1 MSRRVFVCVSGGVV
15 DEVIVPPQTDGTWT
29 VIDWDN
35 IEADPAR
42 EWGHF
47 DEEDKKYIRENYPD
61 DCTKYFPRLMPNTG
75 GASMISTLINSL
87 RAFKALFDLAFSED
101 QFYVEQRAEFLGG
114 FETVSKRQRTVT
126 TLPHPRVYTSGSRSK
141 SCSAS

>member
-47 DEEDKKYIRENYPD
+47 DEEDKKHLRENYPD
-61 DCTKYFPRLMPNTG
+61 DCTKYFSRFIPNTG
-75 GASMISTLINSL
+75 GL
-87 RAFKALFDLAFSED
+87 
-101 QFYVEQRAEFLGG
+101 
-114 FETVSKRQRTVT
+114 
-126 TLPHPRVYTSGSRSK
+126 
-141 SCSAS
+141 